1 VSAAKMHHWT
11 PAQVASWISYL
22 LRKAEVNRSRKNGE
36 KGWGS
41 KDRKVPTLN
50 MKLVEGV
57 FRDWRV
63 RGELNVYT
71 R

>member
-22 LRKAEVNRSRKNGE
+22 LRKAEVNRSWQNGE

-41 KDRKVPTLN
+41 KDRKVL

-63 RGELNVYT
+63 RGELNVYA